1 MSKITLEQARKAYEG
16 LNYNWERDEE
26 RHYCETYDVD
36 DAYDIPT
43 SELKEHNYKDLI
55 VLGDFLNQKKPDYQ
69 RQVKEILFEYIAEKD
84 KQEVFKRI
92 ITEIGVKK

>member
-1 MSKITLEQARKAYEG
+1 MSKITLKQARKAYEG

-36 DAYDIPT
+36 DANDIPT
-43 SELKEHNYKDLI
+43 SELKEHDYKNLR
-55 VLGDFLNQKKPDYQ
+55 VLRDFLYQEKPDYQ
-69 RQVKEILFEYIAEKD
+69 KQVKEILFEYISEKD
-84 KQEVFKRI
+84 REEVFNRI

>member
-43 SELKEHNYKDLI
+43 SELKEHNYKDLR

-69 RQVKEILFEYIAEKD
+69 RQVKEILFEYISEKD

>member
-1 MSKITLEQARKAYEG
+1 MSEITLLQATKAYEA

-43 SELKEHNYKDLI
+43 SELKEHNYKDLR
-55 VLGDFLNQKKPDYQ
+55 VLADFLNQQHGGK
-69 RQVKEILFEYIAEKD
+69 
-84 KQEVFKRI
+84 
-92 ITEIGVKK
+92 

>member
-1 MSKITLEQARKAYEG
+1 MNKITLKQARKAYEG

-43 SELKEHNYKDLI
+43 LELKEHNYKDLR
-55 VLGDFLNQKKPDYQ
+55 VLGDFLHQEQSNYHEK
-69 RQVKEILFEYIAEKD
+69 VKEILWEYISKND
-84 KQEVFKRI
+84 KEEIIKRI
-92 ITEIGVKK
+92 EEVNND